1 MTTYMI
7 IREDIFEKFILMVN
21 ELLAEGWT
29 PLGGVAI
36 GEMGL
41 GNIYNQAMVR

>member
-7 IREDIFEKFILMVN
+7 VHDDFFENFILKVN

-29 PLGGVAI
+29 LLGGVAI
-36 GEMGL
+36 GQIGL